1 MILLKI
7 CRVKNDKLETYGII
21 VGDYILTKSQIVDE
35 TGIPIPENIK
45 DFMFDGWYSEIKDKV
60 SDITEKNRLDEYTI
74 LAPIAN
80 PSKIICVAFNYTDHA
95 SDQNMIPPDDPA
107 IVIKPKTT
115 LTGTNSEIVCPKF
128 ARKLDYEVE
137 LGVIIGEVCKDIDI
151 NRAKEVIFGYT
162 IMNDMSSREIQF
174 GDGQFTRGKGFDTF
188 APCGPYITTA
198 DEIRDPDMLSMKTFV
213 NEDIRQNSSTSK
225 AHIKTYD
232 MISKLSKVMTLERGD
247 IISTGTPTG
256 VALNNPNVEFLK
268 HGDKIRM
275 EIQDLGI
282 LENMVK
288 II

>member
-1 MILLKI
+1 MKI
-7 CRVKNDKLETYGII
+7 CRIKNDKLETYGIV

-35 TGIPIPENIK
+35 TGIPIPDNIK
-45 DFMFDGWYSEIKDKV
+45 DFMFDGWYNEIKDKI
-60 SDITEKNRLDEYTI
+60 SDITEKTRLDKYTI

-115 LTGTNSEIVCPKF
+115 LTGTNSDLVCPKF
-128 ARKLDYEVE
+128 ARKLDYEIE
-137 LGVIIGEVCKDIDI
+137 LGVIMGEMCKSIDAI
-151 NRAKEVIFGYT
+151 RAKEVIFGYT
-162 IMNDMSSREIQF
+162 IMNDASSREIQF

-198 DEIRDPDMLSMKTFV
+198 DEIIDPDMLSMKTFV
-213 NEDIRQNSSTSK
+213 NGDIRQNSSTSK

-232 MISKLSKVMTLERGD
+232 MISKLSQVMTLERGD

-282 LENMVK
+282 LENIVK

>member
-1 MILLKI
+1 MKI
-7 CRVKNDKLETYGII
+7 CRIKNDKLETYGIV

-35 TGIPIPENIK
+35 TGIPIPDNIK
-45 DFMFDGWYSEIKDKV
+45 DFMFDGWYNEIKDKI
-60 SDITEKNRLDEYTI
+60 SDITEKTRLDKYTI

-115 LTGTNSEIVCPKF
+115 LTGTNSDIVCPKF
-128 ARKLDYEVE
+128 ARKLDYEIE
-137 LGVIIGEVCKDIDI
+137 LGVIIGEMCKSIDAI
-151 NRAKEVIFGYT
+151 RAKEVIFGYT
-162 IMNDMSSREIQF
+162 IMNDASSREIQF

-198 DEIRDPDMLSMKTFV
+198 DEIIDPDMLSMKTFV
-213 NEDIRQNSSTSK
+213 NGDIRQNSSTSK

-232 MISKLSKVMTLERGD
+232 MISKLSQVMTLERGD

-268 HGDKIRM
+268 HDDKIRM

-282 LENMVK
+282 LENIVK

>member
-1 MILLKI
+1 MKI
-7 CRVKNDKLETYGII
+7 CRIKNDKLETYGIV

-35 TGIPIPENIK
+35 TGIPIPDNIK
-45 DFMFDGWYSEIKDKV
+45 DFMFDGWYNEIKDKI
-60 SDITEKNRLDEYTI
+60 SDITEKTRLDKYTI

-115 LTGTNSEIVCPKF
+115 LTGTNSDIVCPKF
-128 ARKLDYEVE
+128 ARKLDYEIE
-137 LGVIIGEVCKDIDI
+137 LGVIIGKMCKSIDAI
-151 NRAKEVIFGYT
+151 RAKEVIFGYT
-162 IMNDMSSREIQF
+162 IMNDASSREIQF

-198 DEIRDPDMLSMKTFV
+198 DEIIDPDMLSMKTFV
-213 NEDIRQNSSTSK
+213 NGDIRQNSSTSK

-232 MISKLSKVMTLERGD
+232 MISKLSQVMTLERGD

-282 LENMVK
+282 LENIVK

>member
-1 MILLKI
+1 MKI
-7 CRVKNDKLETYGII
+7 CRIKNDKLETYGIV

-35 TGIPIPENIK
+35 TGIPIPDNIK
-45 DFMFDGWYSEIKDKV
+45 DFMFDGWYNEIKDKI
-60 SDITEKNRLDEYTI
+60 SDITEKTRLDKYTI

-115 LTGTNSEIVCPKF
+115 LTGTNSDLVCPKF
-128 ARKLDYEVE
+128 ARKLDYEIE
-137 LGVIIGEVCKDIDI
+137 LGVIIGKMCKSIDAI
-151 NRAKEVIFGYT
+151 RAKEVIFGYT
-162 IMNDMSSREIQF
+162 IMNDASSREIQF

-198 DEIRDPDMLSMKTFV
+198 DEIIDPDMLSMKTFV
-213 NEDIRQNSSTSK
+213 NGDIRQNSSTSK

-232 MISKLSKVMTLERGD
+232 MISKLSQVMTLERGD

-282 LENMVK
+282 LENIVK

>member
-1 MILLKI
+1 MKI
-7 CRVKNDKLETYGII
+7 CRIKNDKLETYGIV

-35 TGIPIPENIK
+35 TGIPIPDNIK
-45 DFMFDGWYSEIKDKV
+45 DFMFDGWYNEIKDKI
-60 SDITEKNRLDEYTI
+60 SDITEKTRLDKYTI

-115 LTGTNSEIVCPKF
+115 LTGTNSDLVCPKF
-128 ARKLDYEVE
+128 ARKLDYEIE
-137 LGVIIGEVCKDIDI
+137 LGVIIGEMCKSIDAI
-151 NRAKEVIFGYT
+151 RAKEVIFGYT
-162 IMNDMSSREIQF
+162 IMNDASSREIQF

-198 DEIRDPDMLSMKTFV
+198 DEIIDPDMLSMKTFV
-213 NEDIRQNSSTSK
+213 NGDIRQNSSTSK

-232 MISKLSKVMTLERGD
+232 MISKLSQVMTLERGD

-282 LENMVK
+282 LENIVK

>member
-1 MILLKI
+1 MKI
-7 CRVKNDKLETYGII
+7 CRIKNDKLETYGIV

-35 TGIPIPENIK
+35 TGIPIPDNIK
-45 DFMFDGWYSEIKDKV
+45 DFMFDGWYNEIKDKI
-60 SDITEKNRLDEYTI
+60 SDITEKTRLDKYTI

-115 LTGTNSEIVCPKF
+115 LTGTNSDLVCPKF
-128 ARKLDYEVE
+128 ARKLDYEIE
-137 LGVIIGEVCKDIDI
+137 LGVIIGKMCKSIDVI
-151 NRAKEVIFGYT
+151 RAKEVIFGYT
-162 IMNDMSSREIQF
+162 IMNDASSREIQF

-198 DEIRDPDMLSMKTFV
+198 DEIIDPDMLSMKTFV
-213 NEDIRQNSSTSK
+213 NGDIRQNSSTSK

-232 MISKLSKVMTLERGD
+232 MISKLSQVMTLERGD

-282 LENMVK
+282 LENIVK

>member
-1 MILLKI
+1 MKI
-7 CRVKNDKLETYGII
+7 CRIKNDKLETYGIV

-35 TGIPIPENIK
+35 TGIPIPDNIK
-45 DFMFDGWYSEIKDKV
+45 DFMFDGWYNEIKDKI
-60 SDITEKNRLDEYTI
+60 SDITEKTRLDKYTI

-115 LTGTNSEIVCPKF
+115 LTGTNSDIVCPKF
-128 ARKLDYEVE
+128 ARKLDYEIE
-137 LGVIIGEVCKDIDI
+137 LGVIIGEMCKSIDAI
-151 NRAKEVIFGYT
+151 RAKEVIFGYT
-162 IMNDMSSREIQF
+162 IMNDASSREIQF

-198 DEIRDPDMLSMKTFV
+198 DEIIDPDMLSMKTFV
-213 NEDIRQNSSTSK
+213 NGDIRQNSSTSK

-232 MISKLSKVMTLERGD
+232 MISKLSQVMTLERGD

-282 LENMVK
+282 LENIVK

>member
-1 MILLKI
+1 MKI
-7 CRVKNDKLETYGII
+7 CRIKNDKLETYGIV

-35 TGIPIPENIK
+35 TGIPIPDNIK
-45 DFMFDGWYSEIKDKV
+45 DFMFDGWYNEIKDKI
-60 SDITEKNRLDEYTI
+60 SDITEKTRLDKYTI

-95 SDQNMIPPDDPA
+95 SDQNMIPPDDPV

-115 LTGTNSEIVCPKF
+115 LTGTNSDLVCPKF
-128 ARKLDYEVE
+128 ARKLDYEIE
-137 LGVIIGEVCKDIDI
+137 LGVIIGEMCKSIDAI
-151 NRAKEVIFGYT
+151 RAKEVIFGYT
-162 IMNDMSSREIQF
+162 IMNDASSREIQF

-198 DEIRDPDMLSMKTFV
+198 DEIIDPDMLSMKTFV
-213 NEDIRQNSSTSK
+213 NGDIRQNSSTSK

-232 MISKLSKVMTLERGD
+232 MISKLSQVMTLERGD

-282 LENMVK
+282 LENIVK